1 MFVYPPYAR
10 CPSEFDRF
18 WYLFMCAA
26 GEMRVRYVYLCV
38 LVVFTKKSAIVS
50 VSFYM
55 TRYCIHLLH
64 EPHISIHVY
73 EPYIL
78 AEFVE
83 LHLPLEPYIF
93 SNIST
98 FMAFRQRDY
107 ICYIVVV

>member
-1 MFVYPPYAR
+1 MSIFPNLEWILP
-10 CPSEFDRF
+10 
-18 WYLFMCAA
+18 
-26 GEMRVRYVYLCV
+26 
-38 LVVFTKKSAIVS
+38 VVFTKKSAIVS

-64 EPHISIHVY
+64 EPYISIHVY

-78 AEFVE
+78 AEFVG

-98 FMAFRQRDY
+98 FMDFSLRDY